1 MAREVRER
9 RMPRSPDRIDAFV
22 GGRIAWRRAAL
33 GLSQAALAQR
43 LGLSFQQVQK
53 YETGTNRVS
62 ASRLHQ
68 IAAVL
73 GAPIEAFFPETPA
86 GASGEAVDVDWLSG
100 LRFMTASAGGRAVA
114 RGFPLIEDRAVRQ
127 AVACIVEALAAH

>member
-1 MAREVRER
+1 MTSRDRDS
-9 RMPRSPDRIDAFV
+9 RMPRAPNGIDAFV

-43 LGLSFQQVQK
+43 LNLSFQQVQK
-53 YETGTNRVS
+53 YESGANRVS

-73 GAPIEAFFPETPA
+73 GAPIAAFFPEPTA
-86 GASGEAVDVDWLSG
+86 EASGEPGNADWLAG
-100 LRFMTASAGGRAVA
+100 LRFMTASAGGRTVA
-114 RGFPLIEDRAVRQ
+114 RSFPLIEERSVRQ
-127 AVACIVEALAAH
+127 AVACIVEALAAR

>member
-1 MAREVRER
+1 MVSEDEKR
-9 RMPRSPDRIDAFV
+9 RMPRSPDRIDGFV

-33 GLSQAALAQR
+33 GLSQVALAQR

-68 IAAVL
+68 IATVL
-73 GAPIEAFFPETPA
+73 GAPIDAFFPEPSEDP
-86 GASGEAVDVDWLSG
+86 SGDPVNDDWLGG
-100 LRFMTASAGGRAVA
+100 LRFLTASASGRAVA
-114 RGFPLIEDRAVRQ
+114 RNLPLIEERAVRQ
-127 AVACIVEALAAH
+127 AVACIVEALAAR

>member
-1 MAREVRER
+1 MASEDRES
-9 RMPRSPDRIDAFV
+9 RMPRSPTGIDAFV

-53 YETGTNRVS
+53 YETGANRVS

-68 IAAVL
+68 IASVL
-73 GAPIEAFFPETPA
+73 GAPIEAFFPDTPA
-86 GASGEAVDVDWLSG
+86 GASGEDMGADWLAG
-100 LRFMTASAGGRAVA
+100 LRFMTASAGGRSVA

-127 AVACIVEALAAH
+127 AVACIVEALAAR